1 MSVVARQ
8 SFKYSIIG
16 YLGFL
21 VGMVS
26 AVFIFPRG
34 LDYYGKLRYI
44 LPAAQMYMTV
54 VVFGLSFSNVYFFG
68 RLKEVNKQQNFLSWS
83 LLLVTINFV
92 FFTAIFFAVFY
103 FFPSLKE
110 DSKLWSLSKVIVP
123 LILVLSLSSVFNK
136 YVSNFRRIVVPNI
149 FENLFPKIA
158 NLLAFGLF
166 VFVDGKKSNYCI
178 CY

>member
-21 VGMVS
+21 LGMVS
-26 AVFIFPRG
+26 AVFIFPSD
-34 LDYYGKLRYI
+34 LTYYGKLRYI

-83 LLLVTINFV
+83 LLLVAINFV
-92 FFTAIFFAVFY
+92 VFTGGFFAIFSKGLKFV
-103 FFPSLKE
+103 SLK
-110 DSKLWSLSKVIVP
+110 SAITIPSTTPITAASAVT
-123 LILVLSLSSVFNK
+123 S
-136 YVSNFRRIVVPNI
+136 R
-149 FENLFPKIA
+149 ENP
-158 NLLAFGLF
+158 
-166 VFVDGKKSNYCI
+166 SP
-178 CY
+178 

>member
-21 VGMVS
+21 LGTVS
-26 AVFIFPRG
+26 IFIFQSD

-92 FFTAIFFAVFY
+92 FFTAIFSGV
-103 FFPSLKE
+103 
-110 DSKLWSLSKVIVP
+110 
-123 LILVLSLSSVFNK
+123 
-136 YVSNFRRIVVPNI
+136 
-149 FENLFPKIA
+149 
-158 NLLAFGLF
+158 
-166 VFVDGKKSNYCI
+166 
-178 CY
+178 

>member
-26 AVFIFPRG
+26 AVFIFPSD
-34 LDYYGKLRYI
+34 LTYYGKLRYI

-83 LLLVTINFV
+83 LLLVAINFV
-92 FFTAIFFAVFY
+92 VFTGGFFAIFYFYLNCADCASNAVNMD
-103 FFPSLKE
+103 K
-110 DSKLWSLSKVIVP
+110 
-123 LILVLSLSSVFNK
+123 
-136 YVSNFRRIVVPNI
+136 
-149 FENLFPKIA
+149 
-158 NLLAFGLF
+158 NLLKTDLYLNLVSFSTSFMVSLTECLIG
-166 VFVDGKKSNYCI
+166 S
-178 CY
+178 